1 MNNIALHTDMPRN
14 LTMIPNAFLDH
25 YMAGANGEFLKIY
38 LYLLRWAGC
47 AHAEITT
54 NSMADF
60 FNMTENDIKR
70 ALRFW
75 EQEQLLRIGWAPD
88 GSITAICLCPVTAP
102 YRENASRREAP
113 GYHEAAAYQETAPA
127 PAEFDAPETVLD
139 RKSVV

>member
-102 YRENASRREAP
+102 YREW
-113 GYHEAAAYQETAPA
+113 QELR
-127 PAEFDAPETVLD
+127 PEDLRLVLD
-139 RKSVV
+139 FPSDR

>member
-60 FNMTENDIKR
+60 FNMTENDINR

-75 EQEQLLRIGWAPD
+75 EQEPAALEDWAVFRNI
-88 GSITAICLCPVTAP
+88 SVRWETTLTVI
-102 YRENASRREAP
+102 SRNLPRQ
-113 GYHEAAAYQETAPA
+113 QERTRN
-127 PAEFDAPETVLD
+127 L
-139 RKSVV
+139 